1 VSGGSFGRMSVHVG
15 SDWRLWL
22 TPRQDAA
29 PILDIDAGTTSVCV
43 SIRDATPG
51 ADVLAFA
58 RELLRTVQA
67 FTAEVERLHAT
78 PATPASGDGGGAAG
92 AAA

>member
-22 TPRQDAA
+22 TPRQDAT

-43 SIRDATPG
+43 SIRTGTPG

-78 PATPASGDGGGAAG
+78 PASNDGGGAAG